1 MKKNILKIS
10 LFICTIFLIFADQ
23 IEENKKRIQ
32 QIDSQVNQNNQKIN
46 KNKTEISK
54 AKNTENIISAQV
66 KKLDKDI
73 ARLQAEYNEAER
85 KYTEILKQI
94 GVNNENIRKNI
105 SEINRDTEIINV
117 NKEDLYK
124 KIKTWDKI
132 RRNRDMAAIV
142 GTSNSAE
149 KVKMTH
155 DLKILLNKQTDYI
168 QGVED
173 SKKGVESK
181 KQREESV
188 RARNQEEAS
197 KVKAARAELESK
209 NRQLNAAK
217 KEKNVLIA
225 QLRGKQKVLN
235 TENKKI
241 ESNNSQLISEKRRLN
256 AQIQAIIQR
265 AIRERELAMQRAA
278 EEKRKQEEA
287 ERIRRDAE
295 AQRKANSERQNNDL
309 AGKKSTPSKNTVTA
323 SNKTTTR
330 TTTTTKTPAVQVPKG
345 TGNLMMPINGSI
357 VVGYGQ
363 EKVAGLKSN
372 GIEIRGSAGQ
382 AVKAADSGIVIYAG
396 SLNNLGGVVI
406 IDHGGLVTVYGNLA
420 GVSVSKGSKVNKGQT
435 VGTLGRDQTT
445 HQPNL
450 YFETRR
456 GVNIVNPMSYL

>member
-1 MKKNILKIS
+1 MKKNILKVS

-32 QIDSQVNQNNQKIN
+32 QIDNQVDQNNQKIN

-54 AKNTENIISAQV
+54 YKNTENATLTQV

-73 ARLQAEYNEAER
+73 ARLQAEYNAAER
-85 KYTEILKQI
+85 KYTEILRQI

-132 RRNRDMAAIV
+132 RRNRDMAAA
-142 GTSNSAE
+142 GGASHSAQQT
-149 KVKMTH
+149 KMTH

-181 KQREESV
+181 KQREEGIK
-188 RARNQEEAS
+188 ARNQAEAS
-197 KVKAARAELESK
+197 KVNAARAELESK

-235 TENKKI
+235 TENRKI
-241 ESNNSQLISEKRRLN
+241 QTNNNQLISEKKRLN

-295 AQRKANSERQNNDL
+295 AQKKANSERQNDDL
-309 AGKKSTPSKNTVTA
+309 AGQKTTPPKTTA
-323 SNKTTTR
+323 SNKTNTGSTS
-330 TTTTTKTPAVQVPKG
+330 TSKTPAVQVPKG
-345 TGNLMMPINGSI
+345 TGNLMMPIKGSI

-382 AVKAADSGIVIYAG
+382 AVKAADSGVVIYAG

-420 GVSVSKGSKVNKGQT
+420 GVSVSKGTKVNKGQT
-435 VGTLGRDQTT
+435 IGSLGRDQTT

-456 GVNIVNPMSYL
+456 GVNIVNPMGYL

>member
-1 MKKNILKIS
+1 MKKNILKVS

-32 QIDSQVNQNNQKIN
+32 QIDNQVDQNNQKIN

-54 AKNTENIISAQV
+54 YKNTENATLTQV

-73 ARLQAEYNEAER
+73 ARLQAEYNAAER
-85 KYTEILKQI
+85 KYTEILRQI

-132 RRNRDMAAIV
+132 RRNRDMAAAV
-142 GTSNSAE
+142 GTSNSAQQT
-149 KVKMTH
+149 KMTH

-181 KQREESV
+181 KQREEGIK
-188 RARNQEEAS
+188 ARNQAEAS
-197 KVKAARAELESK
+197 KVNAARAELESK

-235 TENKKI
+235 TENRKI
-241 ESNNSQLISEKRRLN
+241 QTNNNKLISEKKRLN

-295 AQRKANSERQNNDL
+295 AQKKENSERQNDDL
-309 AGKKSTPSKNTVTA
+309 AGQKTTPPKTTA
-323 SNKTTTR
+323 SNKTNTGSTS
-330 TTTTTKTPAVQVPKG
+330 TSKTPAVQVPKG
-345 TGNLMMPINGSI
+345 TGNLMMPIKGSI

-382 AVKAADSGIVIYAG
+382 AVKAADSGVVIYAG

-420 GVSVSKGSKVNKGQT
+420 GVSVSKGTKVNKGQT
-435 VGTLGRDQTT
+435 IGSLGRDQTT

-456 GVNIVNPMSYL
+456 GVNIVNPMGYL

>member
-1 MKKNILKIS
+1 MKKTILKLS
-10 LFICTIFLIFADQ
+10 LFICTIFLIFSDQ
-23 IEENKKRIQ
+23 IEDNKKRIQ
-32 QIDSQVNQNNQKIN
+32 QIDNQVNQNNQKIN

-54 AKNTENIISAQV
+54 AKSTENATLDQV
-66 KKLDKDI
+66 RKLDKNI
-73 ARLQAEYNEAER
+73 AKLQAEYNEAEK

-117 NKEDLYK
+117 NKEDLYQ

-132 RRNRDMAAIV
+132 RRNREMSAST
-142 GTSNSAE
+142 GTSNSVSQ
-149 KVKMTH
+149 VKMTH

-168 QGVED
+168 QKVEED
-173 SKKGVESK
+173 KKGVESRK
-181 KQREESV
+181 KREESIKS
-188 RARNQEEAS
+188 RNQAEAA
-197 KVKAARAELESK
+197 KVKAARAELENK

-225 QLRGKQKVLN
+225 QLRGKQKILN

-241 ESNNSQLISEKRRLN
+241 EKTNSQLISEKKRLN

-287 ERIRRDAE
+287 ARIRREAE
-295 AQRKANSERQNNDL
+295 AQRRSGTERNNNEL
-309 AGKKSTPSKNTVTA
+309 AGQKSTVPRNT
-323 SNKTTTR
+323 SNTDTTSTK
-330 TTTTTKTPAVQVPKG
+330 KTPAVNVPKG
-345 TGNLMMPINGSI
+345 TGNLIMPINGSI
-357 VVGYGQ
+357 VVRYGQ

-372 GIEIRGSAGQ
+372 GIEIRGSVGQ

-420 GVSVSKGSKVNKGQT
+420 GVSVSKGSRVNKGQT
-435 VGTLGRDQTT
+435 VGSLGRDQTT
-445 HQPNL
+445 KQPNL